1 MITVKTNVIDQVLK
15 ALKNVNLFNSNF
27 CYLNISSVRNKFTD
41 LQTIVNGNVDIISIA
56 ETKLE
61 ASFPSAW
68 FILGEYHTPYRLDTN
83 NKSGGVW
90 LFICCKTK
98 LKKKRFFLK
107 KYMFFTKYT
116 LFAEKMFLYG
126 KKVLY

>member
-61 ASFPSAW
+61 ASFPSA
-68 FILGEYHTPYRLDTN
+68 
-83 NKSGGVW
+83 
-90 LFICCKTK
+90 
-98 LKKKRFFLK
+98 
-107 KYMFFTKYT
+107 
-116 LFAEKMFLYG
+116 
-126 KKVLY
+126 